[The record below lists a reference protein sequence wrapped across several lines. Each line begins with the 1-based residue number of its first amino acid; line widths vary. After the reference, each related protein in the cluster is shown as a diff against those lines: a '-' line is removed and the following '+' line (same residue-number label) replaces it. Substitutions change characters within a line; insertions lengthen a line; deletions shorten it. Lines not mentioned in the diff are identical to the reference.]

1 MPAEEGFRVCILM
14 IDKKLRWPKYLTYC
28 KPNLIGHFFK
38 FSEIFHNRTDFF
50 TAIFIWHFYAVIF
63 KPGVYP
69 MNWAWLTEKAKKE
82 EVEIEQETEGKKD

>member
-1 MPAEEGFRVCILM
+1 MLWYKNLFLSF
-14 IDKKLRWPKYLTYC
+14 LPKWSTDVATA
-28 KPNLIGHFFK
+28 IHFYEAFLATV
-38 FSEIFHNRTDFF
+38 S
-50 TAIFIWHFYAVIF
+50 IFIWHFYAVIF